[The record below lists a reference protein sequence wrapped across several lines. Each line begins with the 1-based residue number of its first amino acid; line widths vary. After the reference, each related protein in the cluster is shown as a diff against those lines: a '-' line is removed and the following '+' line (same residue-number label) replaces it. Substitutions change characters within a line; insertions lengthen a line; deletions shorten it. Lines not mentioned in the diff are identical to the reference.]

1 VFEAHPGHNTWGAY
15 QAYGDPAFQLK
26 VHRNPA
32 SDDPLRSSHELV
44 DWIEQRRIEC
54 RLPDA
59 GQMFQRGGKDDGF
72 KQIARRIQT
81 RLRHVPEGW
90 IKQPQVQHALAR
102 LYAEFG
108 QEGYP
113 DARSAWLRAIGD
125 DSSRARALFAIEQL
139 ANLESR
145 QAERLSASRL
155 RPKTLAESALARLHF
170 LIALSSE
177 SPEVQHCC
185 HEEQPE
191 RWASSAAPT
200 SAWPSSVPVVANP
213 GTRWRRH

>member
-1 VFEAHPGHNTWGAY
+1 MGVRCVVAAGWEVNDTAARTFIETFFEQMAEQGASFGEAIFEARRMCYEAHPGHNTWGAY

-26 VHRNPA
+26 VHRNPTR
-32 SDDPLRSSHELV
+32 DDTSLRSSHELV

-102 LYAEFG
+102 LYAEYG

-125 DSSRARALFAIEQL
+125 DSSKGRSPVRHRTACQSGKSPGRAPE
-139 ANLESR
+139 
-145 QAERLSASRL
+145 
-155 RPKTLAESALARLHF
+155 
-170 LIALSSE
+170 SSE
-177 SPEVQHCC
+177 RP
-185 HEEQPE
+185 
-191 RWASSAAPT
+191 A
-200 SAWPSSVPVVANP
+200 
-213 GTRWRRH
+213 RRGQDPR